1 MAQVTVHVGG
11 NDYRLACRDGE
22 EARLEKLGQYLD
34 RKAEDLQQSLG
45 QVSES
50 RLLLMSAILV
60 VDELLELRERTAQ
73 QEDDDIAEKKA
84 VPSAPAPEPV
94 IEGVQPD
101 QVDALLASAI
111 ARIKGFSDQ
120 LEDAAS

>member
-22 EARLEKLGQYLD
+22 EERLEKLGQYLD

-45 QVSES
+45 QVSET

-60 VDELLELRERTAQ
+60 VDELLELRERTADAEDEKIAQQ
-73 QEDDDIAEKKA
+73 QEAPP
-84 VPSAPAPEPV
+84 VPQETV

-101 QVDALLASAI
+101 QVDALLKGAI
-111 ARIKGFSDQ
+111 ERIQGFSQ
-120 LEDAAS
+120 TLASRAS